1 MTDPQLATVDD
12 VEAII
17 SRPLTDAQVVAANR
31 LLDMASGMVRRY
43 TRSKITKVTD
53 DVVTLPGNWGNTL
66 ELPSRNVIAVSSVVM
81 NGATMP
87 NTMWKLVDGNLFL
100 GTGAFMPDYG
110 STIWGGSALWGPAG
124 SNQGPQAIGNTW
136 QGPTAQIT
144 VTYTHGY
151 DEVPMDIVN
160 EVAGMVALQLNA
172 EVGINMEQI
181 GSYKVQYARQGAGGM
196 ALSDETKAV
205 LNFYRR
211 RSTSAEIAV
220 RR

>member
-1 MTDPQLATVDD
+1 MTAPQLATVDD
-12 VEAII
+12 VQAII
-17 SRPLTDAQVVAANR
+17 GRTLTDSQVTAANR

-43 TRSKITKVTD
+43 TRQTITKVVD

-66 ELPSRNVIAVSSVVM
+66 ELPERPVRSVASVTM

-87 NTMWKLVDGNLFL
+87 NTLWKLVEGNLFL

-144 VTYTHGY
+144 VTYTHGF
-151 DEVPMDIVN
+151 DEVPQDLVN

-172 EVGINMEQI
+172 EVGISSEQI
-181 GSYKVQYARQGAGGM
+181 GQYKVQYARQGSGAM

-205 LNFYRR
+205 LNYYRKR
-211 RSTSAEIAV
+211 AVASSMDV

>member
-1 MTDPQLATVDD
+1 MTAPQLATIED
-12 VEAII
+12 VQAII
-17 SRPLTDAQVVAANR
+17 GRPLTSDQVTAANR

-43 TRSKITKVTD
+43 TRQNITVVTN
-53 DVVTLPGNWGNTL
+53 DVITLPGNWGNTL
-66 ELPSRNVIAVSSVVM
+66 LLPQRPVTSVSSVVM

-87 NTMWKLVDGNLFL
+87 NTQWKLVDGNLFL

-144 VTYTHGY
+144 VTYTHGFS
-151 DEVPMDIVN
+151 EVPQDIVN

-181 GSYKVQYARQGAGGM
+181 GSYKVQYARNSAGGM
-196 ALSDETKAV
+196 ALSEETKSV
-205 LNFYRR
+205 LNYYRIR
-211 RSTSAEIAV
+211 AASTSIATA
-220 RR
+220 R